1 MYLKQI
7 SILLITIVLFTSCS
21 QKTNLVTTEK
31 ALDEKPYLILIS
43 LDGFRWDYVD
53 RFKPTHLSEFIK
65 NGTKAESLIPCY
77 PSKTFPNHYS
87 IATGMYPD
95 NHGILGN
102 LFYNYEKANTYSIRD
117 RETVEDG
124 TYYGG
129 KPIWVN
135 ATQSGLVSASYFF
148 VGSEADVQGTF
159 PNYYYRF
166 DGRVKNELRV
176 EQAIKWLEL
185 PEKER
190 PQMITMYF
198 SDMDNMGHRVGPNN
212 DKLLKKTLNSLDA
225 VLGKLFK
232 GIKSTGLPVNV
243 IIVSDH
249 GMKEVPIEKYIPVEM
264 IQDEALFFTINNGSI
279 VNIHPKE
286 HVEVST
292 IYEALKEKEKDQHFK
307 VYLTEETPNFEQSPT
322 NKNWGALQ
330 IIPDEGY
337 YFTEVRT
344 LGMKKASSQKVFG
357 QHGYDPNVKDMHG
370 IFYANGPIIKK
381 RFTVP
386 SVKNIHIYPLMCEI
400 LGLKIPADVD
410 GKLNELE
417 KVLVGRN

>member
-1 MYLKQI
+1 
-7 SILLITIVLFTSCS
+7 
-21 QKTNLVTTEK
+21 
-31 ALDEKPYLILIS
+31 
-43 LDGFRWDYVD
+43 
-53 RFKPTHLSEFIK
+53 
-65 NGTKAESLIPCY
+65 
-77 PSKTFPNHYS
+77 
-87 IATGMYPD
+87 
-95 NHGILGN
+95 
-102 LFYNYEKANTYSIRD
+102 
-117 RETVEDG
+117 VEDG

-264 IQDEALFFTINNGSI
+264 IQDEVLFFTINNGSI

-357 QHGYDPNVKDMHG
+357 QHGYDPKIKDMHG
-370 IFYANGPIIKK
+370 IFYANGPLIKK
-381 RFTVP
+381 GFTVP

-400 LGLKIPADVD
+400 LGLDIPTDVD
-410 GKLNELE
+410 GELIELE
-417 KVLVGRN
+417 NVLVGHN